1 MPSHGRSVHTL
12 QQISHLADI
21 ATAPARRAHTASS
34 AVGQTGSIFRQ
45 AYILPNPLTCSERQ
59 SNQRCGVAVGDVL
72 ACRDTTVQWV
82 GADPRTLPPH
92 RRVQLPAETRT
103 PPWHF
108 QATRCL

>member
-21 ATAPARRAHTASS
+21 ATVPARRAHNASS

-59 SNQRCGVAVGDVL
+59 SNQRCGVAVGYVL
-72 ACRDTTVQWV
+72 AYRYTPVKWAGV
-82 GADPRTLPPH
+82 DPRTLPTQ
-92 RRVQLPAETRT
+92 RRVQLLA
-103 PPWHF
+103 
-108 QATRCL
+108 Q

>member
-21 ATAPARRAHTASS
+21 ATAPARRAHNASS

-59 SNQRCGVAVGDVL
+59 SNQRCGVAVGDAL
-72 ACRDTTVQWV
+72 ACRETSVPKAEV
-82 GADPRTLPPH
+82 DPRTPPPP
-92 RRVQLPAETRT
+92 RRGLLRA
-103 PPWHF
+103 
-108 QATRCL
+108 